1 MSLHF
6 FLLFIDL
13 SKVFLKSHST
23 HLFILDGG
31 MLSVLSTYMLTSS
44 TSLLTGINSDLF
56 DSLSF
61 LALIGDMLSKR
72 RTLRY
77 AQSIQNVDLAYIDCI
92 HHLITAIRRDVNS
105 KSLLVVVVF
114 FGNNLTL

>member
-23 HLFILDGG
+23 HLLISDGG

-77 AQSIQNVDLAYIDCI
+77 AQSIQNVDLAYIVCI
-92 HHLITAIRRDVNS
+92 HHLITAIRRAANF
-105 KSLLVVVVF
+105 KSLLVVVIF
-114 FGNNLTL
+114 F